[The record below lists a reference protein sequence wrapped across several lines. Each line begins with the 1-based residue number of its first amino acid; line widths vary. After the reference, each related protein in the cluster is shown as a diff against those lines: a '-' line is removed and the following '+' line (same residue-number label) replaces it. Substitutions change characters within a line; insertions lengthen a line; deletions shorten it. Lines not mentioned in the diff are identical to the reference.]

1 MALLQKIPLSAGV
14 ADQKLGIELDGNPY
28 RLRVV
33 WNERFGYFSLTVMTS
48 DDEDILTNIKMV
60 KNYPL
65 TARFKDTRLPTGS
78 LYFVQEKGTSD
89 KADFDGLGVTFGLY
103 YYEPDTVV
111 TTTAVVAASE
121 AVLGTIWDSGLT
133 EFDEGATS
141 WDN

>member
-14 ADQKLGIELDGNPY
+14 ADQKLSVELDGNPY

-65 TARFKDTRLPTGS
+65 TSRFKDTRLPTGS
-78 LYFVQEKGTSD
+78 LYFVQEKGTAD
-89 KADFDGLGVTFGLY
+89 KADFDDLGVTFGLY

-111 TTTAVVAASE
+111 TTTAVVAATE

-133 EFDEGATS
+133 EFDEGLTV